1 MKGVTLT
8 PGTVGV
14 LSLDGTLVYI
24 EAIEQTFAGVV
35 ALPDQ
40 PTDRKDERVF
50 TPGRVGMKKIS
61 PFSEFDKTVPIEDL
75 TQRNKDF
82 IGTFEKLRSVHG
94 PNFVDR
100 TPEEEAA
107 YQAQANPP
115 DKGAARAAKKA
126 ERAAAKEAK
135 KKNGAR
141 YLLKCQTCG
150 QQPGHPNHPDDH
162 AFVPPPGVDM
172 NSLPEDKPA
181 KQPKPPKAPP
191 VILCVACD
199 ETDEGNEAHR
209 KDKSDGGHRFVAGK
223 VQRTPRVPKDPAA
236 PKPPK
241 TPRPSKPTKDGV
253 DVNAM
258 FKWVGTDASL
268 EVMRAGNPKFKSK
281 NSGGAIVDAF
291 AATPALSVT
300 AVMTVLAQHDR
311 WSDVP
316 VDRVQLAFGQLL
328 EAKLIEAA

>member
-14 LSLDGTLVYI
+14 LALDGTLVYI

-40 PTDRKDERVF
+40 PSERKDERVF

-61 PFSEFDKTVPIEDL
+61 PFSEFEKTVPVGEL
-75 TQRNKDF
+75 SQRNRDF

-115 DKGAARAAKKA
+115 DKSVARAAKKA
-126 ERAAAKEAK
+126 EREAK
-135 KKNGAR
+135 KKQKGGPR

-150 QQPGHPNHPDDH
+150 EQSGHPNHPDVH
-162 AFVPPPGVDM
+162 VFVPPVGVDV
-172 NSLPEDKPA
+172 PE
-181 KQPKPPKAPP
+181 PKAPKAPP
-191 VILCVACD
+191 IILCVACD
-199 ETDEGNEAHR
+199 ETELGNEAHR
-209 KDKSDGGHRFVAGK
+209 KDKADGGHRFVAGK

-241 TPRPSKPTKDGV
+241 TPRLSKPSKDGV
-253 DVNAM
+253 DVNAL

-291 AATPALSVT
+291 AAGQPLSVNGIM
-300 AVMTVLAQHDR
+300 AGLAQHDR